1 MKTILVPTDFSEDA
15 KHALLYAIE
24 MAQVSNSRIVLF
36 HAFYQPLSFPYGLD
50 FTTVVNE
57 LEREKSLELEAY
69 AQEVR
74 LSLLKD
80 FTVQYKS
87 TRASEE
93 TSPEKRPLTK
103 RGTHTVEV
111 DKTSVK
117 KAEVEIRSICKF
129 GFAFDEILKAVDVH
143 RADLVIMGMRGGG
156 AIRRALLGRTTLSV
170 MRDVHVPVLAIPL
183 NARYEQFKNIVFAA
197 DLSKLPSHLVLDTLR
212 EFVKTFDSELQVLHL
227 YKDNLQQQEEYKT
240 MAALETLGDHLY
252 DVDYK
257 VTFQQ
262 RDDAAEA
269 IQEFVYIQHAD
280 LLVLVPQKHT
290 ILEILLNKSL
300 TQRMMVRHFVPVL
313 ALPTCSAEELQET
326 SAGLA
331 QAPR

>member
-1 MKTILVPTDFSEDA
+1 
-15 KHALLYAIE
+15 
-24 MAQVSNSRIVLF
+24 
-36 HAFYQPLSFPYGLD
+36 
-50 FTTVVNE
+50 VVNE
-57 LEREKSLELEAY
+57 LEREKSLELEAHV
-69 AQEVR
+69 QEVR

-80 FTVQYKS
+80 FTVQYNS
-87 TRASEE
+87 TSAAE
-93 TSPEKRPLTK
+93 TAAQEKRPLTK
-103 RGTHTVEV
+103 KGTHTVEIEEA
-111 DKTSVK
+111 TSK
-117 KAEVEIRSICKF
+117 KAGIEIRSICKF

-183 NARYEQFKNIVFAA
+183 NACYEQFKNIVFAA

-212 EFVKTFDSELQVLHL
+212 EFVKTFKAKLQVLHL
-227 YKDNLQQQEEYKT
+227 NKDNLQQQEEYKA

-269 IQEFVYIQHAD
+269 LQEFIYNQHAD

-290 ILEILLNKSL
+290 VLEMLLNKSL
-300 TQRMMVRHFVPVL
+300 TQRMMVRNFVPVL
-313 ALPTCSAEELQET
+313 ALPTCSTEELQET
-326 SAGLA
+326 GVRLA
-331 QAPR
+331 QAAR